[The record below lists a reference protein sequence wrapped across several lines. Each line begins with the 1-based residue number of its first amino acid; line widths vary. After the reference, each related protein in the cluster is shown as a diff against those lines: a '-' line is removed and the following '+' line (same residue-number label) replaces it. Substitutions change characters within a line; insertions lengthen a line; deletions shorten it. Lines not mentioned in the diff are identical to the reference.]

1 MLVSAQ
7 DSESAIAAARRVV
20 EDKLIKNGIFDSAV
34 DFTDCAA
41 DAGGLKAEM
50 TIAAVLKAGGILA
63 IGKWGK
69 DRWGDIPPALQVS
82 TKRFPCS
89 DPRGME
95 QAREAML
102 ITLKHFKKT
111 MKSIRYH
118 IANYTDDELFNEVP
132 GMGEVEVDGEKIYD
146 APRGFREDCEEI
158 GGQTADFG
166 VFLFGPRG
174 EHITAVS
181 HLQGLLDNSEDDPF
195 YVTGGV
201 PVYDEDM
208 NQPLWIVPFDCH
220 M

>member
-1 MLVSAQ
+1 MHRLIRVLVSAQ
-7 DSESAIAAARRVV
+7 DSESALVAARRVV

-50 TIAAVLKAGGILA
+50 TIAAVLKSGGILA

-69 DRWGDIPPALQVS
+69 DRWGDVPPAQQVS
-82 TKRFPCS
+82 TTRFPCS

-132 GMGEVEVDGEKIYD
+132 GRGVVEVNGEIIYD
-146 APRGFREDCEEI
+146 DPRVFREYCEQLRPI
-158 GGQTADFG
+158 CIFWCLSLWPQ
-166 VFLFGPRG
+166 RG
-174 EHITAVS
+174 AHHCGKSSAENI
-181 HLQGLLDNSEDDPF
+181 DRNIRR
-195 YVTGGV
+195 
-201 PVYDEDM
+201 PVLR
-208 NQPLWIVPFDCH
+208 NRRRRSCI
-220 M
+220 